1 MDVGFIGLGH
11 MGQAIVAN
19 LVKAGHTVR
28 VWNRSPGPVQEAAL
42 AGATAV
48 DSPTEAFA
56 GDAVFSMLADDDAVR
71 EAIVESGALAR
82 ATQGLVHVNMATISV
97 ALADAMVQAH
107 QARGVAYL
115 AAPVLGRPDVAAAG
129 KLNILAGGDAKTL
142 AHVQPLLDA
151 IGQKTWHLGEV
162 PSRANAAKLAVNFM
176 LGAAIEA
183 TAEAAALAGAHGL
196 EPDAF
201 IKLITGTVFPGP
213 VYEGYG
219 SRIAKSAYTPAA
231 FAARLA
237 HKDLRLVLAAAGAAK
252 VPMPLAS
259 VVHDALL
266 ETVAVGDGESD
277 LAVLGKTALRRAGKK
292 T

>member
-1 MDVGFIGLGH
+1 MDIGFIGLGH
-11 MGQAIVAN
+11 MGRAIVAN

-28 VWNRSPGPVQEAAL
+28 VWNRSPGPVQEAAR

-48 DSPTEAFA
+48 DSPAAAFA

-71 EAIVESGALAR
+71 EAILASGALAQAR
-82 ATQGLVHVNMATISV
+82 KGLVHVNMATVSV
-97 ALADAMVQAH
+97 ALADEMAHAH
-107 QARGVAYL
+107 QAQGVAYL

-151 IGQKTWHLGEV
+151 IGQKTWHLGDV
-162 PSRANAAKLAVNFM
+162 PSRANAVKLAVNFM
-176 LGAAIEA
+176 LGAAVEA

-219 SRIAKSAYTPAA
+219 RRIASASYTPAA

-237 HKDLRLVLAAAGAAK
+237 HKDLRLALAAAGTAK

>member
-19 LVKAGHTVR
+19 LVKAGHAVR
-28 VWNRSPGPVQEAAL
+28 VWNRSPEPRQEAVR

-48 DSPTEAFA
+48 DSPAAAFA

-71 EAIVESGALAR
+71 EAIVDSGALAQAR
-82 ATQGLVHVNMATISV
+82 QGLVHVNMATVSV
-97 ALADAMVQAH
+97 ALADAMAHAH

-142 AHVQPLLDA
+142 AHIQPLLDA
-151 IGQKTWHLGEV
+151 IGQKTWYLGEL
-162 PSRANAAKLAVNFM
+162 PSRANAVKLAVNFM

-219 SRIAKSAYTPAA
+219 NRIAKSAYTPAA

-237 HKDLRLVLAAAGAAK
+237 HKDFRLVLAAAGAAK

-266 ETVAVGDGESD
+266 ETVAAGDGESD

>member
-1 MDVGFIGLGH
+1 MDIGFIGLGH
-11 MGQAIVAN
+11 MGRAIVAN

-28 VWNRSPGPVQEAAL
+28 VWNRSPGPVQEAAH

-48 DSPTEAFA
+48 DSPAAAFA

-71 EAIVESGALAR
+71 EAIVASGALAQAR
-82 ATQGLVHVNMATISV
+82 KGLVHVNMATVSV
-97 ALADAMVQAH
+97 ALAHELAHAH
-107 QARGVAYL
+107 QAQGVAYL

-129 KLNILAGGDAKTL
+129 KLNILVGGDAKTL
-142 AHVQPLLDA
+142 DHVQPLLDA
-151 IGQKTWHLGEV
+151 IGQKTWHLGDV
-162 PSRANAAKLAVNFM
+162 PSRANAVKLAVNFM
-176 LGAAIEA
+176 LGAAVEA

-219 SRIAKSAYTPAA
+219 RRIASASYTPAA

-237 HKDLRLVLAAAGAAK
+237 HKDLRLALAAAGTAK

-277 LAVLGKTALRRAGKK
+277 LAVLGNTALRRAGKK

>member
-28 VWNRSPGPVQEAAL
+28 VWNRSPGPVQEAAR

-48 DSPTEAFA
+48 GSPAAAFA

-71 EAIVESGALAR
+71 EAIAASGALAQ
-82 ATQGLVHVNMATISV
+82 AKQGLVHVNMATVSV
-97 ALADAMVQAH
+97 ALADEMAQVH
-107 QARGVAYL
+107 QARGVNYL

-142 AHVQPLLDA
+142 AHVQLLFDV
-151 IGQKTWHLGEV
+151 IGQKTWYLGEM
-162 PSRANAAKLAVNFM
+162 PSRANAVKLAVNFM
-176 LGAAIEA
+176 LGAAVEA

-219 SRIAKSAYTPAA
+219 RRIASASYTPAA

-237 HKDLRLVLAAAGAAK
+237 HKDLRLALAAAGTAK

>member
-1 MDVGFIGLGH
+1 MDVGFIGLGN

-28 VWNRSPGPVQEAAL
+28 VWNRSPGPAQEAGR
-42 AGATAV
+42 AGATVVSSAAA
-48 DSPTEAFA
+48 AFA

-71 EAIVESGALAR
+71 EAIVASGALAQ
-82 ATQGLVHVNMATISV
+82 ASDGLVHINMATVSV
-97 ALADAMVQAH
+97 ALADEMARAH
-107 QARGVAYL
+107 QAQGVAYL

-129 KLNILAGGDAKTL
+129 KLNILIGGNAKTL

-151 IGQKTWHLGEV
+151 IGQKTWHLGDV
-162 PSRANAAKLAVNFM
+162 PSRANAVKLAVNFM

-183 TAEAAALAGAHGL
+183 TAEASALAGAHGL
-196 EPDAF
+196 EPAAF
-201 IKLITGTVFPGP
+201 IELITGTVFPGP

-219 SRIAKSAYTPAA
+219 DRIAKASYTPAA
-231 FAARLA
+231 FSARLA
-237 HKDLRLVLAAAGAAK
+237 HKDLRLALAAAGAAK

-277 LAVLGKTALRRAGKK
+277 LAVLGRTALRRAGKK

>member
-1 MDVGFIGLGH
+1 MDIGFIGLGH
-11 MGQAIVAN
+11 MGRAIVAN

-28 VWNRSPGPVQEAAL
+28 VWNRSPGPAQEAAR

-48 DSPTEAFA
+48 DSPAAAFA

-71 EAIVESGALAR
+71 EVIVASGALAQAR
-82 ATQGLVHVNMATISV
+82 QGLVHVNMATVSV
-97 ALADAMVQAH
+97 ALAEEMAKAH
-107 QARGVAYL
+107 LVRGVAYL
-115 AAPVLGRPDVAAAG
+115 AAPVLGRPDVAAAAR
-129 KLNILAGGDAKTL
+129 LNILAGGDARTL

-151 IGQKTWHLGEV
+151 IGQKTWHLGDV
-162 PSRANAAKLAVNFM
+162 PSRANAVKLAVNFM
-176 LGAAIEA
+176 LGAAVEA
-183 TAEAAALAGAHGL
+183 TAEAAALAGAHGV

-201 IKLITGTVFPGP
+201 IKLISGTVFPGP

-219 SRIAKSAYTPAA
+219 SRIASSSYTPAA

-237 HKDLRLVLAAAGAAK
+237 HKDLRLALAAAGTAK

-277 LAVLGKTALRRAGKK
+277 LAVLGKTALRRAGRKN
-292 T
+292 